1 MKQLFASLSDNAAD
15 IAYGVAFFLI
25 CYLIARL
32 LKVAPPMALGFAAL
46 PMLVLYWLQN
56 PGVPARLMA
65 ALS

>member
-1 MKQLFASLSDNAAD
+1 MKQVFAHLSANAAD
-15 IAYGVAFFLI
+15 LAFSVAFFLI

-32 LKVAPPMALGFAAL
+32 LKVAPPVALGFAVL

>member
-1 MKQLFASLSDNAAD
+1 MRSVLDYLLANAAD
-15 IAYGVAFFLI
+15 LAFSVAFFLI

-32 LKVAPPMALGFAAL
+32 LKVAPPVALGFAVL